1 MDLDHL
7 DQNFGDTHGT
17 GLSLNT
23 GDKNETGLSLNTG
36 DKNGTG
42 LSQTTGDK
50 RRTDSSQNTGDKHET
65 DLSQNTG
72 DKHGTD
78 LSQSTGDKHGTETN
92 KIDVGNSTTMPE
104 VPDMNTSN
112 KTLKGGEV
120 TQNKDQ
126 NNPADKTDGDDNE
139 DMTGYESAKYAKPID
154 DKDKV

>member
-1 MDLDHL
+1 MDLNLNFDDKHRTGL
-7 DQNFGDTHGT
+7 GQNTGDKHGT

-42 LSQTTGDK
+42 LSQNTGDK

-72 DKHGTD
+72 DKHGT
-78 LSQSTGDKHGTETN
+78 EAN
-92 KIDVGNSTTMPE
+92 KLDVGNPTTMPE
-104 VPDMNTSN
+104 VPSN

-120 TQNKDQ
+120 TQDKDQ
-126 NNPADKTDGDDNE
+126 NNPADKTDGDNNE
-139 DMTGYESAKYAKPID
+139 DTTGYESAKYAKRID